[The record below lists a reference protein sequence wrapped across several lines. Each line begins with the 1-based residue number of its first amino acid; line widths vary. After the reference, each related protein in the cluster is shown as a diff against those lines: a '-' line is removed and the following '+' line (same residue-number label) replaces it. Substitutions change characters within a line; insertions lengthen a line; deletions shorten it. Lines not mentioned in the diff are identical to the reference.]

1 LAGERDYN
9 SRIPATL
16 SRLRQILIC
25 AGSLGVREIGAVGDR
40 FEHVLMKVLGDV
52 VSNVLPGGLAY

>member
-16 SRLRQILIC
+16 SRLRQILIRD
-25 AGSLGVREIGAVGDR
+25 GSLGAREIGAVGDR
-40 FEHVLMKVLGDV
+40 FEHVLMLKPTTITRRHCADLTI
-52 VSNVLPGGLAY
+52 